1 MSRMAPCP
9 TCAKTVAVTMY
20 GKCVL
25 CGVVITDSA
34 PATAP
39 RRNVLALL
47 AIVLGALLVLVGAA
61 AMIRTGSPIQLATIL
76 TGASLFGAGWRF
88 RDAPPL

>member
-9 TCAKTVAVTMY
+9 TCAKTVAVSMY

-25 CGVVITDSA
+25 CGLVITEAA
-34 PATAP
+34 PPTVP
-39 RRNVLALL
+39 KRNGVAFLGR
-47 AIVLGALLVLVGAA
+47 VLGALLVLVGVGAL
-61 AMIRTGSPIQLATIL
+61 IRTGSAAQVGTIL
-76 TGASLFGAGWRF
+76 TGAALFAAGWRF